1 MSHHSCHQHLE
12 TLDHADDLDQRE
24 LLLRRVVVLGGLFKK
39 QVSVVHGILTSDTD
53 HFLYHQ
59 PISAP

>member
-39 QVSVVHGILTSDTD
+39 QVSVFHGILTSDTVQC
-53 HFLYHQ
+53 L
-59 PISAP
+59 